1 MPTAHTLQS
10 PAACQPFSNF
20 AVCPAAALLL
30 PVPVLSLRTAAF
42 ACVFALASGIGKSV
56 GMAVSAAAVLVP
68 CIVLHVTCHQHN
80 RPAYRVPFFPYTP
93 AASLLLNCFLMAS
106 LPANAYW
113 CASVLLSSCL
123 FFWADTPL
131 PPQYACSSFKVVT
144 LLPAACALK
153 PCCPLPFCPCLTP
166 PGSLACSLASCQSST
181 CSTPSM
187 QV

>member
-123 FFWADTPL
+123 LFWRIHLYHPSMLAAPSR
-131 PPQYACSSFKVVT
+131 SSPCC
-144 LLPAACALK
+144 LLHVPSSPAAR
-153 PCCPLPFCPCLTP
+153 CLSVP
-166 PGSLACSLASCQSST
+166 
-181 CSTPSM
+181 
-187 QV
+187 V